1 MATRVAF
8 GWDRILAAEMPNLQS
23 EIQPSTSPIP
33 LTSPPYWPEPT
44 FTVCTSVAHR
54 RLSTARVW
62 AAALRRYA
70 PSARLVV
77 LVLDDMGRALPD
89 SEQPFERLCPGQLKS
104 AIEVWQELAFGCEP
118 DEFAAAMTP
127 FLLTQLR
134 EESKGPV
141 VYLGPDVQVYSELDD
156 IPALA
161 EKMAIVLTPHLTIPL
176 EADGSEVDEVTVL
189 SAGVYDPD
197 FIAVGEG
204 SQDFLTWWSDREAH
218 GSSVGSNHAPSLQR
232 ASQSDGTSLLVNRWL
247 DLAPGYFD
255 THVLRDASLNV
266 GHWNLGPR
274 ELTLRSDAYQVDGV
288 PVRTFN
294 FRGYDPFK
302 PWLLTAQ
309 VASRPRVLLSERP
322 ALARLCGEYRTRL
335 LEADYTQASEETY
348 GFDSLSDGMPII
360 PSMRRCYRLGLVER
374 EETRIPPPPERP
386 FDPDGAEHM
395 VAWFNS
401 PGPDPAA
408 PALTH
413 YLHSVWRSRRDLL
426 IAFPERPGSS
436 AKAFLQWVDRYGRD
450 ELGIPDQLVPSFDGP
465 RGPAFQR
472 PVWKSSKGFNVSGY
486 LAAGV
491 GLGEAARAI
500 VSAAK
505 ATGYP
510 VTEFDST
517 SYWPSQWRFSAA
529 PESAA
534 TAQPGAKAAHDFNIV
549 CVNADWLPEFAK
561 GMGKSFFASRVTAGV
576 WFWETEELPQS
587 LAGSADLVDEI
598 WAGSRYTRDAIQRA
612 TNTPVMVVPIP
623 VQTAPLQP
631 GTTRAAAG
639 MPEGY
644 LFFFSFDMG
653 SVTARKNP
661 IGLVEAY
668 TRAFA
673 PGDGANLLIK
683 TIRGT
688 DSFRAELEELRMAV
702 GGRPDI
708 SLIDGYLPVSQRDAL
723 MALCDCYVSLHRSEG
738 LGLTMAEAMS
748 RCKPVIATGY
758 SGNMDFTDEE
768 NSYLVDYS
776 LIPIGSGHEPY
787 PASQR
792 WADPDLEHAARLLR
806 HVYENR
812 AEAAEKGRR
821 GAEVIARRYSIDACS
836 RFLVERLSH
845 ANSWA
850 RLGWYRRQL
859 ISLRRR
865 GVPRQLRDR
874 AIAAG
879 RTVW

>member
-1 MATRVAF
+1 MAV
-8 GWDRILAAEMPNLQS
+8 GWDRILAAEMPKLRP
-23 EIQPSTSPIP
+23 EIQPSSSPVP
-33 LTSPPYWPEPT
+33 LTSPTSVPEPT
-44 FTVCTSVAHR
+44 FTVCTSVAYR

-62 AAALRRYA
+62 ATAVRRCA

-77 LVLDDMGRALPD
+77 LVLDDVGRALPD
-89 SEQPFERLCPGQLKS
+89 SELPFERLRPSQLRS
-104 AIEVWQELAFGCEP
+104 ATDVWQELAFGCEP

-134 EESKGPV
+134 EESSRPV
-141 VYLGPDVQVYSELDD
+141 VYLGPDVQVYCELDD
-156 IPALA
+156 IPTLA
-161 EKMAIVLTPHLTIPL
+161 EKMGIVLTPHLTIPL
-176 EADGSEVDEVTVL
+176 EADGSEVDELRVL

-197 FIAVGEG
+197 LIAVGEG
-204 SQDFLTWWSDREAH
+204 SQDFLNWWTDREAH

-232 ASQSDGTSLLVNRWL
+232 ASESDGAGLYVNRWL

-255 THVLRDASLNV
+255 AHLLRDAGLNV

-274 ELTLRSDAYQVDGV
+274 ELTLRGDEYQVDSV
-288 PVRTFN
+288 KLRTFN

-309 VASRPRVLLSERP
+309 VGSRPRVLLSERP

-335 LEADYTQASEETY
+335 LDAGYAQASEEAY
-348 GFDSLSDGMPII
+348 GFDSLPDGMRII

-374 EETRIPPPPERP
+374 EESRIPPPPDHP
-386 FDPDGAEHM
+386 FDLGGPEGM

-436 AKAFLQWVDRYGRD
+436 AKAFLQWVHRYGRD
-450 ELGIPDQLVPSFDGP
+450 ELRIPDQLVPSFDSPHGP
-465 RGPAFQR
+465 VFQR

-534 TAQPGAKAAHDFNIV
+534 AAQPGAKAAHDFNIV

-561 GMGKSFFASRVTAGV
+561 GMGRSFFASRVTAGV

-612 TNTPVMVVPIP
+612 TTTPVMVVPIP
-623 VQTAPLQP
+623 VQSAPPPP
-631 GTTRAAAG
+631 GITRAAAG

-673 PGDGANLLIK
+673 PGDGAKLLIK
-683 TIRGT
+683 TIRGA
-688 DSFRAELEELRMAV
+688 DSFRSELEELRMAV

-708 SLIDGYLPVSQRDAL
+708 SLIDGYLPLSQRDAL

-748 RCKPVIATGY
+748 RGKPVIATRY
-758 SGNMDFTDEE
+758 SGNMDFTDED
-768 NSYLVDYS
+768 NSYLVNYS
-776 LIPIGSGHEPY
+776 LIPIGSGHNPY
-787 PASQR
+787 PAAQK
-792 WADPDLEHAARLLR
+792 WADPDLEHAAHLLR
-806 HVYENR
+806 YVYENR

-821 GAEVIARRYSIDACS
+821 GADVIAQRYSIDACS

-845 ANSWA
+845 ANRWA
-850 RLGWYRRQL
+850 RLGWHRRQL
-859 ISLRRR
+859 SSLRRR
-865 GVPRQLRDR
+865 GVPRHLRDR
-874 AIAAG
+874 AVAAS
-879 RTVW
+879 RTLW